1 VPRGA
6 MDHTFEQGDW
16 VTWRHYERCLV
27 VWAFEEEGEAIIKLY
42 DMDAFVRVDFYDL
55 TLEEVGSLDNVKHL
69 IDWLANR
76 HWQ

>member
-1 VPRGA
+1 MVTQRLVPRRVPV
-6 MDHTFEQGDW
+6 D
-16 VTWRHYERCLV
+16 
-27 VWAFEEEGEAIIKLY
+27 